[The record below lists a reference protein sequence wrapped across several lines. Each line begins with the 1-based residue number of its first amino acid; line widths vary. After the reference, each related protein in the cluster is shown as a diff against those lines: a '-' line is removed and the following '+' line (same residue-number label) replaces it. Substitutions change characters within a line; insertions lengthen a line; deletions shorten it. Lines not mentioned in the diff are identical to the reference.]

1 MNNFLIIANKQKDIN
16 LEITEQ
22 IKHHITRMGAVCN
35 VYDQY
40 NRNVTSIDIPE
51 GTQCILVIG
60 GDGTILANLGT
71 LGFLADVNLAD
82 LSKTLDL
89 LLKDQYQ
96 VENRIMLTA
105 EVYKQGEKAA
115 TYIALNDFNI
125 NRCGASRVIGLKVS
139 INGSIIDCYRAD
151 GVIVCTP
158 TGSTGYNLSAGG
170 PIINPTCKNFVITP
184 ICPHSLTA
192 RSIVLAKEDVV
203 TVEVEQIRSNIK
215 EEAIISFDGRE
226 GLSIVPGDQVKI
238 YKSQEVTPFIKA
250 TEVEI
255 RMKGKR
261 QEKILEIIRTNDIET
276 QEELTK
282 KLSEAG
288 FSSTQGTIS
297 RDIRELK
304 LTKVTGANGKQKYA
318 PIQTEDIHVS
328 SKYKRVLSEGILHM
342 DNAENIL
349 VIKTVPGMAMA
360 CAAAID
366 SISLHGV
373 LGCIAGDDTIM
384 CVVKETPMVEEVM
397 KEIDTIMKG
406 HR

>member
-1 MNNFLIIANKQKDIN
+1 
-16 LEITEQ
+16 
-22 IKHHITRMGAVCN
+22 
-35 VYDQY
+35 
-40 NRNVTSIDIPE
+40 
-51 GTQCILVIG
+51 
-60 GDGTILANLGT
+60 
-71 LGFLADVNLAD
+71 
-82 LSKTLDL
+82 
-89 LLKDQYQ
+89 
-96 VENRIMLTA
+96 
-105 EVYKQGEKAA
+105 
-115 TYIALNDFNI
+115 
-125 NRCGASRVIGLKVS
+125 
-139 INGSIIDCYRAD
+139 
-151 GVIVCTP
+151 
-158 TGSTGYNLSAGG
+158 
-170 PIINPTCKNFVITP
+170 
-184 ICPHSLTA
+184 
-192 RSIVLAKEDVV
+192 
-203 TVEVEQIRSNIK
+203 
-215 EEAIISFDGRE
+215 
-226 GLSIVPGDQVKI
+226 
-238 YKSQEVTPFIKA
+238 
-250 TEVEI
+250 
-255 RMKGKR
+255 MKGKR

-297 RDIRELK
+297 RDIR
-304 LTKVTGANGKQKYA
+304 GANGKQKYA

>member
-1 MNNFLIIANKQKDIN
+1 
-16 LEITEQ
+16 
-22 IKHHITRMGAVCN
+22 
-35 VYDQY
+35 
-40 NRNVTSIDIPE
+40 
-51 GTQCILVIG
+51 
-60 GDGTILANLGT
+60 
-71 LGFLADVNLAD
+71 
-82 LSKTLDL
+82 
-89 LLKDQYQ
+89 
-96 VENRIMLTA
+96 
-105 EVYKQGEKAA
+105 
-115 TYIALNDFNI
+115 
-125 NRCGASRVIGLKVS
+125 
-139 INGSIIDCYRAD
+139 
-151 GVIVCTP
+151 
-158 TGSTGYNLSAGG
+158 
-170 PIINPTCKNFVITP
+170 
-184 ICPHSLTA
+184 
-192 RSIVLAKEDVV
+192 
-203 TVEVEQIRSNIK
+203 
-215 EEAIISFDGRE
+215 
-226 GLSIVPGDQVKI
+226 
-238 YKSQEVTPFIKA
+238 
-250 TEVEI
+250 
-255 RMKGKR
+255 MKGKR

-373 LGCIAGDDTIM
+373 LGRIAGDDPIM

>member
-1 MNNFLIIANKQKDIN
+1 
-16 LEITEQ
+16 
-22 IKHHITRMGAVCN
+22 
-35 VYDQY
+35 
-40 NRNVTSIDIPE
+40 
-51 GTQCILVIG
+51 
-60 GDGTILANLGT
+60 
-71 LGFLADVNLAD
+71 
-82 LSKTLDL
+82 
-89 LLKDQYQ
+89 
-96 VENRIMLTA
+96 
-105 EVYKQGEKAA
+105 
-115 TYIALNDFNI
+115 
-125 NRCGASRVIGLKVS
+125 
-139 INGSIIDCYRAD
+139 
-151 GVIVCTP
+151 
-158 TGSTGYNLSAGG
+158 
-170 PIINPTCKNFVITP
+170 
-184 ICPHSLTA
+184 
-192 RSIVLAKEDVV
+192 
-203 TVEVEQIRSNIK
+203 
-215 EEAIISFDGRE
+215 
-226 GLSIVPGDQVKI
+226 
-238 YKSQEVTPFIKA
+238 
-250 TEVEI
+250 
-255 RMKGKR
+255 MKGKR

-318 PIQTEDIHVS
+318 PIQTEYIHVS

-373 LGCIAGDDTIM
+373 LGFIAGDDTIM

>member
-1 MNNFLIIANKQKDIN
+1 
-16 LEITEQ
+16 
-22 IKHHITRMGAVCN
+22 
-35 VYDQY
+35 
-40 NRNVTSIDIPE
+40 
-51 GTQCILVIG
+51 
-60 GDGTILANLGT
+60 
-71 LGFLADVNLAD
+71 
-82 LSKTLDL
+82 
-89 LLKDQYQ
+89 
-96 VENRIMLTA
+96 
-105 EVYKQGEKAA
+105 
-115 TYIALNDFNI
+115 
-125 NRCGASRVIGLKVS
+125 
-139 INGSIIDCYRAD
+139 
-151 GVIVCTP
+151 
-158 TGSTGYNLSAGG
+158 
-170 PIINPTCKNFVITP
+170 
-184 ICPHSLTA
+184 
-192 RSIVLAKEDVV
+192 
-203 TVEVEQIRSNIK
+203 
-215 EEAIISFDGRE
+215 
-226 GLSIVPGDQVKI
+226 
-238 YKSQEVTPFIKA
+238 
-250 TEVEI
+250 
-255 RMKGKR
+255 MKGKR

-397 KEIDTIMKG
+397 KEIDTIMLSLVKDSIYYQEKLVQVSRFLLG
-406 HR
+406 RFSLRLVRKYQKI

>member
-1 MNNFLIIANKQKDIN
+1 
-16 LEITEQ
+16 
-22 IKHHITRMGAVCN
+22 
-35 VYDQY
+35 
-40 NRNVTSIDIPE
+40 
-51 GTQCILVIG
+51 
-60 GDGTILANLGT
+60 
-71 LGFLADVNLAD
+71 
-82 LSKTLDL
+82 
-89 LLKDQYQ
+89 
-96 VENRIMLTA
+96 
-105 EVYKQGEKAA
+105 
-115 TYIALNDFNI
+115 
-125 NRCGASRVIGLKVS
+125 
-139 INGSIIDCYRAD
+139 
-151 GVIVCTP
+151 
-158 TGSTGYNLSAGG
+158 
-170 PIINPTCKNFVITP
+170 
-184 ICPHSLTA
+184 
-192 RSIVLAKEDVV
+192 
-203 TVEVEQIRSNIK
+203 
-215 EEAIISFDGRE
+215 
-226 GLSIVPGDQVKI
+226 
-238 YKSQEVTPFIKA
+238 
-250 TEVEI
+250 
-255 RMKGKR
+255 MKGKR

-318 PIQTEDIHVS
+318 PIQT
-328 SKYKRVLSEGILHM
+328 EGILHM

>member
-1 MNNFLIIANKQKDIN
+1 
-16 LEITEQ
+16 
-22 IKHHITRMGAVCN
+22 
-35 VYDQY
+35 
-40 NRNVTSIDIPE
+40 
-51 GTQCILVIG
+51 
-60 GDGTILANLGT
+60 
-71 LGFLADVNLAD
+71 
-82 LSKTLDL
+82 
-89 LLKDQYQ
+89 
-96 VENRIMLTA
+96 
-105 EVYKQGEKAA
+105 
-115 TYIALNDFNI
+115 
-125 NRCGASRVIGLKVS
+125 
-139 INGSIIDCYRAD
+139 
-151 GVIVCTP
+151 
-158 TGSTGYNLSAGG
+158 
-170 PIINPTCKNFVITP
+170 
-184 ICPHSLTA
+184 
-192 RSIVLAKEDVV
+192 
-203 TVEVEQIRSNIK
+203 
-215 EEAIISFDGRE
+215 
-226 GLSIVPGDQVKI
+226 
-238 YKSQEVTPFIKA
+238 
-250 TEVEI
+250 
-255 RMKGKR
+255 MKGKR

-318 PIQTEDIHVS
+318 PI
-328 SKYKRVLSEGILHM
+328 LSEGILHM